1 MSERDS
7 PGPDFALS
15 EAGGA
20 QLQALHTLS
29 TLGWHYLPRAEVER
43 LQG

>member
-1 MSERDS
+1 MSERDAS
-7 PGPDFALS
+7 SPDFALS

-29 TLGWHYLPRAEVER
+29 TLGWHYLSRA
-43 LQG
+43 